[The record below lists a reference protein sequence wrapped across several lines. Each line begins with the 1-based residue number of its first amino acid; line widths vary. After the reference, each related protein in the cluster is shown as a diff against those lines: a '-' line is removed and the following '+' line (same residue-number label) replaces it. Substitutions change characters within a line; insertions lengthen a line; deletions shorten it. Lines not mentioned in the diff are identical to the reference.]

1 MDIGHSILWIFY
13 RLVFMIKIDKYY
25 IMLIMIDLCLAKNNN
40 KSNKWILNNL
50 QQFHS
55 ENLVWLND
63 IKECFKTP
71 LHLSSATGNRRD
83 IQWTIVII
91 LSVGQTTEVF

>member
-63 IKECFKTP
+63 IKESFKTP
-71 LHLSSATGNRRD
+71 LHLSSFISQQQG
-83 IQWTIVII
+83 IVETFNEQM
-91 LSVGQTTEVF
+91 LLNCL

>member
-1 MDIGHSILWIFY
+1 MDIGHSILWIFN

-25 IMLIMIDLCLAKNNN
+25 IRLIMIDLCFAKNNN
-40 KSNKWILNNL
+40 KSNKSILNNL

-63 IKECFKTP
+63 IKECFETP
-71 LHLSSATGNRRD
+71 LHLSSFLSQQQG
-83 IQWTIVII
+83 IVETFNEQLLLNYI
-91 LSVGQTTEVF
+91 

>member
-40 KSNKWILNNL
+40 KSNKWILNDL

-55 ENLVWLND
+55 ENLGWLND

-71 LHLSSATGNRRD
+71 LHLSSFISQQQG
-83 IQWTIVII
+83 IVETFNEQ
-91 LSVGQTTEVF
+91 LLLNYL

>member
-40 KSNKWILNNL
+40 KSN
-50 QQFHS
+50 
-55 ENLVWLND
+55 
-63 IKECFKTP
+63 
-71 LHLSSATGNRRD
+71 
-83 IQWTIVII
+83 
-91 LSVGQTTEVF
+91 

>member
-55 ENLVWLND
+55 EKLVWLND

-71 LHLSSATGNRRD
+71 LHLSSFISQQQG
-83 IQWTIVII
+83 IVETFNEQ
-91 LSVGQTTEVF
+91 LLLNYL